1 MDLITLDVEGDWALK
16 LGNLKRFKSS
26 LESYLENELKV
37 PFEKVN
43 NCLLGSIAN
52 NFEVSDFLKIM
63 ELVFI
68 AFLNSSKKQEFI
80 QVIQEL
86 DENDQYNLMYFI
98 KKTISKKKTDI
109 FHENE
114 IKDKEI
120 EFLTIKKEALM
131 RQVIDLQREIS
142 LITKAKDALSLEN
155 EELKVNI
162 FNLQNELDSL
172 KQKPD
177 VSSDLYYNLEK
188 NLIEKGNLLEI
199 AKQMLEDGRNHNERQ
214 ITELKEEVD
223 KAQADREK
231 LAYCELLVNKYKKY
245 QEKWLKLKKKQQNLK
260 KENENMSKLIK
271 KHQFEED
278 SKTNYKEKIRKLA
291 EELKIEKNKTQHV
304 QINLEMKER
313 HTLKLNEKI
322 EELNQ
327 KLKSIENNRFEK
339 KILKNLSFGSDNE
352 SIESSSNEKHLDF
365 KTLKTHHEGS
375 SISNLNF
382 NGKYE
387 DLAAENLRLK
397 ANFLKKKQKC
407 RQLKE
412 LNFMQYE
419 DLISTVL
426 GYSTTVAFLQNA
438 NSLLSE
444 KLNYLSETIEN
455 CENLKK
461 KQNFEWQL
469 NDLKANNEKLLG
481 EIKNLYNIKQENYK
495 KYIEAREECIKVRN
509 ENFKIDQSHKMVSY
523 ELQIS
528 EQKIKE
534 LEKQI
539 SGLNG
544 KNFER
549 TSEEIISKLTEKEKE
564 CIKFKSENI
573 KLQLKVDE
581 LDEKIKTIIS
591 QKSETIALIESKN
604 SEMIEK
610 LKSDFH

>member
-339 KILKNLSFGSDNE
+339 KFLKNLSFGSDNE

-412 LNFMQYE
+412 LKFMQYE

>member
-339 KILKNLSFGSDNE
+339 KFLKNLSFGSDNE

-426 GYSTTVAFLQNA
+426 GYSTNVAFLQNA

>member
-313 HTLKLNEKI
+313 HTLKFKFEI
-322 EELNQ
+322 EDP
-327 KLKSIENNRFEK
+327 S
-339 KILKNLSFGSDNE
+339 
-352 SIESSSNEKHLDF
+352 
-365 KTLKTHHEGS
+365 
-375 SISNLNF
+375 
-382 NGKYE
+382 
-387 DLAAENLRLK
+387 
-397 ANFLKKKQKC
+397 
-407 RQLKE
+407 
-412 LNFMQYE
+412 
-419 DLISTVL
+419 
-426 GYSTTVAFLQNA
+426 
-438 NSLLSE
+438 
-444 KLNYLSETIEN
+444 
-455 CENLKK
+455 
-461 KQNFEWQL
+461 
-469 NDLKANNEKLLG
+469 
-481 EIKNLYNIKQENYK
+481 
-495 KYIEAREECIKVRN
+495 
-509 ENFKIDQSHKMVSY
+509 
-523 ELQIS
+523 
-528 EQKIKE
+528 
-534 LEKQI
+534 
-539 SGLNG
+539 
-544 KNFER
+544 
-549 TSEEIISKLTEKEKE
+549 
-564 CIKFKSENI
+564 
-573 KLQLKVDE
+573 
-581 LDEKIKTIIS
+581 
-591 QKSETIALIESKN
+591 
-604 SEMIEK
+604 
-610 LKSDFH
+610 

>member
-426 GYSTTVAFLQNA
+426 GYSTNVAFLQNA